1 MNDKFQH
8 RYRISSTRMQNWD
21 YRWNAAYF
29 ITICTQERECFF
41 GEIVDGKMNMSPIG
55 IIADVLW
62 HETKNHFPT
71 IDLGAFVVM
80 PNHIHGVLIIN
91 GNDNNNHYNTDVACR
106 DVACRD
112 VACNVSTASNEP
124 ILVHPEPKNAFMANI
139 SPKSGSVSTIIRSY
153 KSAVTRHA
161 HRLGFAFQWQTR
173 FYDIIIRN
181 DESFQRITEYIINN
195 PIKWTNDKFY
205 ENT

>member
-8 RYRISSTRMQNWD
+8 RYRIPSTRMQNWD

-29 ITICTQERECFF
+29 ITICTQEHDCFF
-41 GEIVDGKMNMSPIG
+41 GEIVDGKMNLSPIG

-91 GNDNNNHYNTDVACR
+91 GNDNNNHYNTDVAC
-106 DVACRD
+106 
-112 VACNVSTASNEP
+112 NEP

-173 FYDIIIRN
+173 FYDHIIRN
-181 DESFQRITEYIINN
+181 DESFKRITEYIINN
-195 PIKWTNDKFY
+195 PIKWANDKFY
-205 ENT
+205 ENTVGLD